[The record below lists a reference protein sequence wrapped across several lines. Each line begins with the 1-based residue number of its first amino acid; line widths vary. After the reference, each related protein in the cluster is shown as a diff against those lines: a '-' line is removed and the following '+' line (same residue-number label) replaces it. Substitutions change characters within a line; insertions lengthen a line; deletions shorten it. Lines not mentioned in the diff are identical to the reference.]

1 MTQDEFREQFA
12 DPVSR
17 QGMGISLT
25 GDQTLGVLA
34 DDAMLSRWYAWSG
47 AENYVLV
54 TAPPPSQPA
63 HKPPLSWFAKFMIA
77 TPFVL
82 VVAGVMGYFST
93 QGQMDPDRG
102 NSDVAAIY
110 ACEDAVAQN
119 LKSPASADFNSSA
132 SGGGPWVVQGTVDSE
147 NSFGALLRSSFEC
160 SVTIR
165 DGSAQTTVVRI
176 E

>member
-12 DPVSR
+12 NPDAR
-17 QGMGISLT
+17 QRMGISLS
-25 GDQTLGVLA
+25 GDQAMAVLA
-34 DDAMLSRWYAWSG
+34 DNAKLRRWYEWSG
-47 AENYVLV
+47 AENYVRA
-54 TAPPPSQPA
+54 TPPSPRPPQR
-63 HKPPLSWFAKFMIA
+63 PPLSWFAKFMIA
-77 TPFVL
+77 TPFLL
-82 VVAGVMGYFST
+82 VAAGAVGYYNT
-93 QGQMDPDRG
+93 QVPMDPYRG

-110 ACEDAVAQN
+110 ACEGAVAQN

-165 DGSAQTTVVRI
+165 DGSTQTTVVRLD
-176 E
+176 